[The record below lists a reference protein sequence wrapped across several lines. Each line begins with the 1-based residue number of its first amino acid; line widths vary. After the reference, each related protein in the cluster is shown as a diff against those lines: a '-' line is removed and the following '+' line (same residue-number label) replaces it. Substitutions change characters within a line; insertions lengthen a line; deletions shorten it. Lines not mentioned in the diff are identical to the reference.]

1 MTAKSYP
8 FDVRHKDVWYIALP
22 TALAFVTEPLLGI
35 ADTTIV
41 GRLGEVDLLGGLLLG
56 GLVFDFMFA
65 FFYFLRMSVT
75 GLTAQA
81 FGARDQAKQTAQ
93 LVRGLAIG
101 LFAGLLIILL
111 GGPLA
116 NFAKVVY
123 GASDAVNAA
132 FDQYFYIRLLAAP
145 FALMNFVLA
154 GWFLGRG
161 QSITALMLQAGLNL
175 TNIVLSY
182 VLVFEFDMGIAGV
195 AWGTVIA
202 TGIFMVI
209 GLFGAIQA
217 LGGFSQLARR
227 LHEANLFDKAEI
239 KKMLSLSSNILLRSV
254 LINAV
259 FSFFAREGAQAG
271 DVILATNGILLHFLM
286 IASFFLDGL
295 AAASEQLCGK
305 AIGARWK
312 PAFFSAIKL
321 SSLWGF
327 ILSGCLSV
335 IFILT
340 GPMIIDF
347 MTTSDIV
354 RQTARDFLW
363 LAALAPVFG
372 VLAFVLDGV
381 FAGAAMGSDMRNGMF
396 LSAIAFLIIWAIAV
410 PLFGIYGLWLA
421 LHGFFIARSAIF
433 LWLLLRR
440 VPSLFKEETPE
451 GATAA

>member
-1 MTAKSYP
+1 MNAKTYP
-8 FDVRHKDVWYIALP
+8 FDVRHKDVWFIALP
-22 TALAFVTEPLLGI
+22 TAFAFVTEPLLGI

-81 FGARDQAKQTAQ
+81 FGARDESKQTAQ
-93 LVRGLAIG
+93 LVRGLVIG
-101 LFAGLLIILL
+101 FGAGLLILL
-111 GGPLA
+111 FGGPIA
-116 NFAKVVY
+116 QFAKVVY
-123 GASDAVNAA
+123 GASEAVNVA
-132 FDQYFYIRLLAAP
+132 FDHYFSVRLFAAP

-161 QSITALMLQAGLNL
+161 QSLTAFALQAGLNL
-175 TNIVLSY
+175 TNIIVSY
-182 VLVFEFDMGIAGV
+182 VLVFQFDLGIAGV
-195 AWGTVIA
+195 AWGTVAA
-202 TGIFMVI
+202 TVIFMAI
-209 GLFGAIQA
+209 GVVLAIYA
-217 LGGFSQLARR
+217 LGGFSQLTRR
-227 LHEANLFDKAEI
+227 LDEANLLDQTEI

-254 LINAV
+254 AINAV

-271 DVILATNGILLHFLM
+271 DTILATNGILLHFLM
-286 IASFFLDGL
+286 VASFFLDGL

-327 ILSGCLSV
+327 ILSGCLTV
-335 IFILT
+335 IFIIA

-347 MTTSDIV
+347 MSTSETV
-354 RQTARDFLW
+354 RQAAREFLW
-363 LAALAPVFG
+363 LAALAPIFG

-381 FAGAAMGSDMRNGMF
+381 FAGAAMGKDMRNGMI
-396 LSAIAFLIIWAIAV
+396 LSALAFFAIWAIAV
-410 PLFGIYGLWLA
+410 PLWAIYGLWIA
-421 LHGFFIARSAIF
+421 LHGFFIARSLIF
-433 LWLLLRR
+433 LWLLMRR
-440 VPSLFKEETPE
+440 VPHLFEADQPQQTNV
-451 GATAA
+451 